1 MQIGAIFPQTE
12 IEADA
17 GAIREYAIAVE
28 EMGFTHISAYDHV
41 LGANTA
47 SRPDWNGPYRLE
59 TSFQEPLVLFSFMAA
74 VTSRIGF
81 FTAILILSQR
91 QAALVAKQAA
101 CLDIYCEGRLRLG
114 VGTGWNQVEYEALG
128 MSYSGRGKRIE
139 DQIEVMRALW
149 SQEAVSFDTEFH
161 KITDAGINP
170 LPVQRPIPIWL
181 GGGSDRPLFGAR
193 ANEKVIRRIARMADG
208 WCPMWQPGPRAEEL
222 MEIFRGHCREY
233 GRNPDDIG
241 LEGSYVA
248 ARSEQ
253 DHWAEDIEAW
263 RAAGASHLSIITMGE
278 GLQGVKAHLQRL
290 EEFRSAL

>member
-28 EMGFTHISAYDHV
+28 AMGYTHLAAYDHV

-47 SRPDWNGPYRLE
+47 SRPNWNGPYRLE
-59 TSFQEPLVLFSFMAA
+59 NSFQEPLVLFSFMAA
-74 VTSRIGF
+74 VTSKVGF

-91 QAALVAKQAA
+91 QAVLVAKQAA

-128 MSYSGRGKRIE
+128 MSYPERGKRIE
-139 DQIEVMRALW
+139 DQIEVLRALW
-149 SQEAVSFDTEFH
+149 SQDAVSFDTGFH

-170 LPVQRPIPIWL
+170 LPVQQPIPIWL
-181 GGGSDRPLFGAR
+181 GGGSDRPMFATR
-193 ANEKVIRRIARMADG
+193 ANEKVIRRIARIADG
-208 WCPMWQPGPRAEEL
+208 WCPMWQPGPRAAEL
-222 MEIFRGHCREY
+222 MEIFRGYCYEF

-253 DHWAEDIEAW
+253 DHWSEGLDAW
-263 RAAGASHLSIITMGE
+263 RATGASHLSIITMGE
-278 GLQGVKAHLQRL
+278 GLKGVEEHLQRL
-290 EEFRSAL
+290 EEFRSVL